1 MIELPG
7 AWGGDMSLYGDGT
20 GRLKSG
26 MRGSGG
32 GWMPRIRLPRIMGHA
47 GAFASA
53 IRHAIA
59 GIRPLLLG
67 SIAVL
72 LVPPAL
78 AGESVAKTQTYAVA
92 AGPLRNALDTLAAQ
106 GDLQLVYDPSLVAGK
121 TTRGVSGRL
130 LPAEALTLLLT
141 GTGLSGK
148 AINAA
153 TFVLEPAATFHA
165 PPTPAPVSKMEIEKP
180 RTLDTVTV
188 SGSLISNADIQTAT
202 PTFTIT
208 ANDIRARGF
217 NNLSDALQ
225 NSVLAT
231 GPVQGPQ
238 AARSFTQGAQPI
250 SLFGLGPQFMLIL
263 LDGKPVANF
272 GQLYN
277 GTINFTSVAN
287 FPVAL
292 IDHIDVMP
300 GGASSIYG
308 SQAIGGVINI
318 VTKSHLDG
326 GEISVRTGGYS
337 DSGGANQRISGVYG
351 RDAGK
356 WHVLGALQ
364 FDNASP
370 IWGYQRSLTANDD
383 VPQLQSAILD
393 YGTAQTFTGHAL
405 SNVTPPNGCA
415 NQLFGGSTMP
425 LPTQPP
431 SPPGIYCGSR
441 KVDGYTTYS
450 NQLRNLD
457 GMLKL
462 AYQVSDDV
470 RLYADAMANWQQQR
484 WFPGISYWSSDDFP
498 HQLIENG
505 ATGHYLYFERGFA
518 PEEMPGGIAGQMV
531 RQNDLLYQ
539 ADLGIN
545 GNWGDSGWNWDIY
558 YLRTG
563 DRTAEVEPLW
573 IKSRIDAY
581 FGSVFGPLVGV
592 NPQNGIP
599 IYDPDIATFFR
610 AITPAQYA
618 SFAQGVRD
626 FSNTWINDTRAT
638 LSNASLFALP
648 GGDAGFAVLA
658 EGGSEAWY
666 QPRNPLFTQG
676 EIYEHAATGG
686 GGQRFHA
693 ATAFELNLPL
703 LKALTL
709 DLSGRYDY
717 YAIDR
722 GNDNRKFTYKL
733 GAEYRPADTLL
744 LRANY
749 TTSFKAPDL
758 SSIYLGPTDFFTLA
772 TDYYSCAQAHSATCG
787 SAYQYYVEGTTL
799 ANTKLQPTSA
809 QSWTAG
815 AVWSPVEGLDLSLDY
830 LHIAIQNEVVQQDL
844 DLLLR
849 TESQCLLGQLDA
861 ASTACGTAL
870 GQVQR
875 EGAHGPIN
883 SVITYYANLSNE
895 VTKSVMGSARYRF
908 ALFHAGMLTLQFDYN
923 DMLKHT
929 YQIAPGQAPINQLA
943 NAQYST
949 EFKSIASGSA
959 TWTSPGGRWSGTL
972 YGHRYG
978 PSPNYAATITGI
990 GTPGAARVSPWITFN
1005 ASATY
1010 HPTRNL
1016 ALSLLINNIANKMP
1030 PSDMGDVLYP
1040 YFNNDNYNIYGRE
1053 FLLQADLRLGG
1064 TGR

>member
-1 MIELPG
+1 M
-7 AWGGDMSLYGDGT
+7 
-20 GRLKSG
+20 
-26 MRGSGG
+26 
-32 GWMPRIRLPRIMGHA
+32 
-47 GAFASA
+47 
-53 IRHAIA
+53 IRHAITCM
-59 GIRPLLLG
+59 RPLVFGGL
-67 SIAVL
+67 AVMSAP
-72 LVPPAL
+72 PPAL
-78 AGESVAKTQTYAVA
+78 AGESAAKAQTYAVA
-92 AGPLRNALDTLAAQ
+92 AGPLRNALDALATQ
-106 GDLQLVYDPSLVAGK
+106 GDIQLVYDPALVADK
-121 TTRGVSGRL
+121 TTHGVSGQL
-130 LPAEALTLLLT
+130 LPADALKQLLA
-141 GTGLSGK
+141 GTGLGWK
-148 AINAA
+148 TINAA
-153 TFVLEPAATFHA
+153 TFVLEPVASFHA
-165 PPTPAPVSKMEIEKP
+165 PPEETPVDKVVIEKP

-208 ANDIRARGF
+208 ASDIRVRGF

-277 GTINFTSVAN
+277 GSINFTSVAN

-318 VTKSHLDG
+318 VTKSHLEG

-337 DSGGANQRISGVYG
+337 DSGGTNQRISGMYG
-351 RDAGK
+351 RDIGK

-370 IWGYQRSLTANDD
+370 IWGYQRPLTANDS
-383 VPQLQSAILD
+383 VPGLQSAVLD
-393 YGTAQTFTGHAL
+393 YGPSQTFTGHAL
-405 SNVTPPNGCA
+405 GNLTPPNGCA
-415 NQLFGGSTMP
+415 GQLFGGSTMP
-425 LPTQPP
+425 IATQPP

-457 GMLKL
+457 GMLKV
-462 AYQVSDDV
+462 AYQVSDQV
-470 RLYADAMANWQQQR
+470 RVYADAMVNWQQQR
-484 WFPGISYWSSDDFP
+484 WFPGVGDWSTDDFP
-498 HQLIENG
+498 HQLIED
-505 ATGHYLYFERGFA
+505 ASTGHNLYFERSFA

-539 ADLGIN
+539 ADIGVN
-545 GNWGDSGWNWDIY
+545 GSWGDSGWNWDVY

-563 DRTAEVEPLW
+563 DRTNVVEPLW
-573 IKSRIDAY
+573 IKSEIDAFY
-581 FGSVFGPLVGV
+581 GKVFGPVVGV
-592 NPQNGIP
+592 DPQTGINM
-599 IYDPDIATFFR
+599 YHPDYAAFFR

-618 SFAQGVRD
+618 SFARGVHD

-648 GGDAGFAVLA
+648 GGDAGFAILA

-666 QPRNPLFTQG
+666 QPVNPLFTQDD
-676 EIYEHAATGG
+676 IFEHAATGG

-703 LKALTL
+703 LKSLTL

-717 YAIDR
+717 YAIER

-733 GAEYRPADTLL
+733 GVEYRPVDALL

-758 SSIYLGPTDFFTLA
+758 SSIYLGPTSFYTLA
-772 TDYYSCAQAHSATCG
+772 TDYFYCAQAHGAPCG
-787 SAYQYYVEGTTL
+787 SAYQYYIQGTTL

-815 AVWSPVEGLDLSLDY
+815 AVWSPVDGLDLSLDY

-861 ASTACGTAL
+861 TSAACRAAL
-870 GQVQR
+870 SQVQR
-875 EGAHGPIN
+875 ERKNGPIS
-883 SVITYYANLSNE
+883 SVSTYYANLSNE
-895 VTKSVMGSARYRF
+895 VTSSLMGNARYRF
-908 ALFHAGMLTLQFDYN
+908 ALFHLGTLTLQLDYN

-929 YQIAPGQAPINQLA
+929 YQLEPGQAPINQLT
-943 NAQYST
+943 NALYST
-949 EFKSIASGSA
+949 EFKSITSGSV
-959 TWTSPGGRWSGTL
+959 TWISPGGQWSGTL
-972 YGHRYG
+972 YGHRYS

-990 GTPGAARVSPWITFN
+990 GSPGAARVSPWITFN

-1010 HPTRNL
+1010 RPTRNL
-1016 ALSLLINNIANKMP
+1016 ALSLLINNITNKMP
-1030 PSDMGDVLYP
+1030 PSDTGDVLYP

-1053 FLLQADLRLGG
+1053 FMLQADLRFGG
-1064 TGR
+1064 AGH